1 LAGYFKSITHFCAM
15 PFLTDNGLQMLVKSY
30 QPKDPLLK
38 KYIECIYTLRR
49 TEDEETIRYIAF
61 PSVFAMVC
69 LNANCGVEVQGTN
82 LIYSASPDY
91 PLQTKLIC
99 DYSDASWIRYEGA
112 TDEIVIYFKPLGIG
126 AFLEK
131 PLSHYTN
138 SVIADFDP
146 YEDFRDSIMNVF
158 AFDGDDARIKALE
171 KYLLSKFSGF
181 DHPFLNGFVDEMFA
195 DAGTFSITDAAE
207 RYNISRTTLNKHF
220 GLHIG
225 TTPSQ
230 FRKIIRFRDAMKR
243 HRQSI
248 DGQNLTNISHGAEYF
263 DQSHMIKD
271 FKALTKYSPKAFFSR
286 LSTLE
291 DGQINWLFLP
301 PA

>member
-1 LAGYFKSITHFCAM
+1 
-15 PFLTDNGLQMLVKSY
+15 MLVKSY

-49 TEDEETIRYIAF
+49 EEREETIRYVAF
-61 PSVFAMVC
+61 PSIFAMAC
-69 LNANCGVEVQGTN
+69 LNANCAVEVEGTN
-82 LIYSASPDY
+82 LIYTASSLY

-131 PLSHYTN
+131 PLNQYTN
-138 SVIADFDP
+138 SVIAEFNP
-146 YEDFRDSIMNVF
+146 YEDFRDSIAGIF
-158 AFDGDDARIKALE
+158 ALEGDDARMPALE
-171 KYLLSKFSGF
+171 EYLVSKCRGF
-181 DHPFLNGFVDEMFA
+181 EHPFLMDFVDEMLA
-195 DAGTFSITDAAE
+195 DAGTFSIADAVD
-207 RYNISRTTLNKHF
+207 RYNITRPTLNKHF

-243 HRQSI
+243 HRLSI
-248 DGQNLTNISHGAEYF
+248 DGQNLTDISHGVDYF
-263 DQSHMIKD
+263 DQSHMVKD
-271 FKALTKYSPKAFFSR
+271 FKSLTKYSPKAFFSQ
-286 LSTLE
+286 LTTLE
-291 DGQINWLFLP
+291 DGNINWVFLP
-301 PA
+301 SA